1 MDDLISLLVLVSAIF
16 IFIVTGALGL
26 GIGHII
32 LVWCGVL

>member
-1 MDDLISLLVLVSAIF
+1 MDDLISLFAIGFSVCVF
-16 IFIVTGALGL
+16 IIAGAIGI